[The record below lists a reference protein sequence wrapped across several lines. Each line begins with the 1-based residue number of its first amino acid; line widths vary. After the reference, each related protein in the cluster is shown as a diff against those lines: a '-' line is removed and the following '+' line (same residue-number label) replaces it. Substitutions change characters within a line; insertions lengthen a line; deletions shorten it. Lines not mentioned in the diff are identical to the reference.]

1 MMGAIAGDVV
11 GSVYE
16 ARPIKQKEFP
26 LFSRNSTFTD
36 DTVLTVAVADA
47 LLTDGDYAR
56 AYQEYFARHPG
67 RGYGASFADWAVSR
81 LAIPYG
87 SYGNG
92 AAMRVSP
99 VAWAKGTLESVRDEA
114 RRSAAVTHDHPEG
127 LKGAM
132 ATAAAIFLAR
142 KGEDKIAIRRYLS
155 ESFGYAL
162 DRNLDAIR
170 PGYSFDVSC
179 QGSVPESI
187 ICFLESVDYEDA
199 LRNAV
204 SLGGDADTMACIA
217 GAIAEAFYGG
227 VPDEIAART
236 RARLDAGLL
245 DVIDRFCRQ
254 SEALEHSG

>member
-1 MMGAIAGDVV
+1 MLGAIAGDMI

-16 ARPIKQKEFP
+16 AQPIKRKDFP
-26 LFSRNSTFTD
+26 LFSNGSTYTD
-36 DTVLTVAVADA
+36 DSVLTVAVAEA

-56 AYQEYFARHPG
+56 AYREHFAQRPE
-67 RGYGASFADWAVSR
+67 RGYGASFAAWAASR
-81 LAIPYG
+81 RTHAYG

-99 VAWAKGTLESVRDEA
+99 VAWARDTLESVLAEA
-114 RRSAAVTHDHPEG
+114 KRSAAVTHDHPEG

-132 ATAAAIFLAR
+132 ATAAAIFLAGA
-142 KGEDKIAIRRYLS
+142 GETRTGIRDHLS
-155 ESFGYAL
+155 RAFGYQL

-170 PGYSFDVSC
+170 PGYRFDVSC

-187 ICFLESVDYEDA
+187 ICFLESVDFEDA

-217 GAIAEAFYGG
+217 GSIAEAYYGG
-227 VPDEIAART
+227 VPPEIKQEV
-236 RARLDAGLL
+236 RARLDVDLL
-245 DVIDRFCRQ
+245 EIVDLFQQQFRAPGGF
-254 SEALEHSG
+254 E

>member
-1 MMGAIAGDVV
+1 MMGAISGDVI

-16 ARPIKQKEFP
+16 AWPVKYKDFA
-26 LFSRNSTFTD
+26 LFSKRSTFTD
-36 DTVLTVAVADA
+36 DTVLTVAAAEA
-47 LLTDGDYAR
+47 LLTDGDYVR
-56 AYQEYFARHPG
+56 AFHEYFSRHPN
-67 RGYGASFADWAVSR
+67 RGFGASFADWAASR
-81 LAIPYG
+81 RTGAYG

-99 VAWAKGTLESVRDEA
+99 VAWAKGTLKSVLEEA

-142 KGEDKIAIRRYLS
+142 TGKSKDAIRRYLS
-155 ESFGYAL
+155 EAFGYAL
-162 DRNLDAIR
+162 HRSLDEIR
-170 PGYSFDVSC
+170 PHYTFDVSC

-187 ICFLESVDYEDA
+187 ICFLESEDFEDA

-217 GAIAEAFYGG
+217 GAIAEAYYGG
-227 VPDEIAART
+227 VPPKIEEETRLRLAAD
-236 RARLDAGLL
+236 LI
-245 DVIDRFCRQ
+245 DVVDRFNQQFRAPER
-254 SEALEHSG
+254 SE